1 MKRVCLIS
9 LLVLAVSLVMFVS
22 CIGGKSYQPGKT
34 IGIGLTICAKETV
47 ESEIVKAVDVTE
59 ALTSEDGTTQKK
71 YKGLI
76 GVSCSLRN
84 DSIND
89 GKILAYTK
97 SSELGVVSF
106 TFCDDEASCADNAV
120 YYLPNLE
127 TELSAQTNG
136 TSKFYIVINDPDMSG
151 YEPKYETL
159 TQSCATPDIYNESI
173 YLELGK
179 AKTE

>member
-47 ESEIVKAVDVTE
+47 ESEIVKVVDVTE
-59 ALTSEDGTTQKK
+59 ELTSEDGTTQKK
-71 YKGLI
+71 YRGVI

-97 SSELGVVSF
+97 SSELGVV
-106 TFCDDEASCADNAV
+106 
-120 YYLPNLE
+120 
-127 TELSAQTNG
+127 
-136 TSKFYIVINDPDMSG
+136 
-151 YEPKYETL
+151 
-159 TQSCATPDIYNESI
+159 
-173 YLELGK
+173 
-179 AKTE
+179 